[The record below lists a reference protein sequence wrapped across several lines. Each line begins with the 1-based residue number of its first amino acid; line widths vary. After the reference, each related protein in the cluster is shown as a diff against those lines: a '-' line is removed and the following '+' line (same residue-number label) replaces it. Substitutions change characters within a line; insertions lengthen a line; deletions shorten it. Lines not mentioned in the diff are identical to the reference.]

1 MALPLVLAIGSGTLI
16 GASVWWFLT
25 RHQRSFAL
33 KQAVQRLRSLR
44 MPGSKAGSVRL
55 YRHDIRYSYLPAVHH
70 FLTRF
75 PMAPR
80 ILLFLEQAGSDINVS
95 SYLLLIGCCAASG
108 VLLILWFHSPVVL
121 GVGLA
126 VMASLAPWLVM
137 RAKRRRRLSRLT
149 GQLPEATRL
158 IASALRAGLGLES
171 GLQIVASDLP
181 DPIGGEFRKLLNER
195 RFASDTDTAFRTLA
209 KRIPTDDFRL
219 FTACVC
225 LHREIGGNFA
235 QLLDQLG
242 QTIRER
248 FQLWRELKT
257 LTAESRLSGW
267 VLGFLPVAVMGAISL
282 CNPDY
287 FRPLFDQ
294 QVGRTML
301 WTGAGLQV
309 VGFGIIRWLTTPR
322 IH

>member
-1 MALPLVLAIGSGTLI
+1 MASPLVLAIGFGTLVSV
-16 GASVWWFLT
+16 GVWWFLT
-25 RHQRSFAL
+25 GPQRSFAL
-33 KQAVQRLRSLR
+33 RQAVQRLRSIR
-44 MPGSKAGSVRL
+44 RGGSKADSVQL
-55 YRHDIRYSYLPAVHH
+55 YRHDVRYSYLPALHH
-70 FLTRF
+70 LLTQF
-75 PMAPR
+75 PIMPR
-80 ILLFLEQAGSDINVS
+80 LLLFLEQAGSDMNVS
-95 SYLLLIGCCAASG
+95 SYLLLHGCCAVSS
-108 VLLILWFHSPVVL
+108 LLLALWFHVPVVIGL
-121 GVGLA
+121 GGVA
-126 VMASLAPWLVM
+126 MASLAPWMVM
-137 RAKRRRRLSRLT
+137 GVKRQRRLGQLT

-171 GLQIVASDLP
+171 GLQIVASELP
-181 DPIGGEFRKLLNER
+181 DPISGEFRKLLNER
-195 RFASDTDTAFRTLA
+195 RLSSDADLAFRTLA
-209 KRIPTDDFRL
+209 SRIPTDDFRL

-242 QTIRER
+242 QTVRER

-267 VLGFLPVAVMGAISL
+267 VLGLLPLVVMVPISL
-282 CNPDY
+282 SNPDY
-287 FRPLFDQ
+287 FRPLFEQ

-301 WTGAGLQV
+301 WTGLGLQL